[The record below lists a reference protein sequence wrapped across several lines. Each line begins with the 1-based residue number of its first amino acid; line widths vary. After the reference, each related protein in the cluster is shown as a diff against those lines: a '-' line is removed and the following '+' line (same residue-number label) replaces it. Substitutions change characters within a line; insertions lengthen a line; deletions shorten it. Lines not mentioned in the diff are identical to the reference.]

1 MLRSPALLCLAL
13 IISSLSVCAAEIA
26 LVENGKAVA
35 AIVAPA
41 RPGKGSGSPDFASA
55 AADLREIIRNA
66 SGATLEV
73 LTPEQWSG
81 RTSAGPA
88 VFFEAEAG
96 LPSEEAF
103 RIETRGNG
111 LHFVVS
117 AKGDAELQG
126 QTMQHAVNQFAKKSL
141 GWRWLM
147 PGALGEVIPHR
158 ETIKL
163 TDFALAENPVFWS
176 RRIRDR
182 QAAGHDDR
190 RQRSFGALEKGGAA
204 VDMKT
209 AESGMG
215 AGAWLERM
223 NMGTRFPF
231 QFGHS
236 FAGFWDEHGAAHPEY
251 FAQQP
256 DGTRTQHPPRERL
269 CESQPALW
277 DEVAARAEKAFADD
291 PGLHMFSI
299 CENDGGAGSF
309 CMCPKCMA
317 LDPPGAPKVFS
328 PKIYDPAT
336 GEPFS
341 NGYPSLSD
349 RVFTF
354 FNEVGRRVKEKY
366 PDRLL
371 GVYAYSV
378 YRTVPVN
385 VPKLEDNLVVS
396 VVSDDAEEVKK
407 WAHFAQKIFV
417 RPNTFWDGRLFGM
430 ARNDARQLGAL
441 MQTCA
446 QSHVLGLDFDGMIG
460 NWATQ
465 GLSYYVV
472 AELMWNPEQ
481 DVEALIDDYLKAA
494 YGEAAVPA
502 MKRYYDQVEAVST
515 ATLHDPAY
523 SGRKPSPEPL
533 LKHYTPEVMA
543 VLAGTLDEALQTA
556 PEGSPERRRIAV
568 VQQGLEYTRHVCELI
583 DGVSKSGKRDAY
595 EVEWK
600 KQAPY
605 FAQIAS
611 SPYFGMAQN
620 ITHLTPALRGIER
633 RGRKGAE

>member
-1 MLRSPALLCLAL
+1 VVLAKDGKPAVP
-13 IISSLSVCAAEIA
+13 IVCPTH
-26 LVENGKAVA
+26 
-35 AIVAPA
+35 PA
-41 RPGKGSGSPDFASA
+41 KGSHQPDFAAA
-55 AADLREIIRNA
+55 AADLRDLIRKA
-66 SGATLEV
+66 SGAVPEMIP
-73 LTPEQWSG
+73 PEQWNKSG
-81 RTSAGPA
+81 AGGSAI
-88 VFFEAEAG
+88 FFETDPG
-96 LPSEEAF
+96 LPGEEAF
-103 RIETRGNG
+103 HVETRSDG
-111 LHFVVS
+111 LHFAVS
-117 AKGDAELQG
+117 AKGDAELQAE
-126 QTMQHAVNQFAKKSL
+126 TIQHAVNQFAKKAL
-141 GWRWLM
+141 GCRWLM
-147 PGALGEVIPHR
+147 PGELGEVIPHR
-158 ETIKL
+158 DTIKL
-163 TDFALAENPVFWS
+163 TDFTLAENPVFWS

-190 RQRSFGALEKGGAA
+190 RQRSFDALEKGGAA

-215 AGAWLERM
+215 AGAWLNRM

-236 FAGFWDEHGAAHPEY
+236 FAGFWDEHGPAHPEY
-251 FAQQP
+251 FALQP

-277 DEVAARAEKAFADD
+277 DEVAARALKAFGDD
-291 PGLHMFSI
+291 PELHMFSI

-317 LDPPGAPKVFS
+317 LDPPNAPKVYS

-341 NGYPSLSD
+341 DGYPSLSD
-349 RVFTF
+349 RMFTF
-354 FNEVGRRVKEKY
+354 FNEVGRRVKAKY

-385 VPKLEDNLVVS
+385 VKKLEDNLVVS

-407 WAHFAQKIFV
+407 WAQFAQKIFV
-417 RPNTFWDGRLFGM
+417 RPNTFWDGRCFGM

-441 MQTCA
+441 MQTCGRN
-446 QSHVLGLDFDGMIG
+446 HVLGLDFDGMIG

-481 DVEALIDDYLKAA
+481 DVEALIDDYLRSAYGKAA
-494 YGEAAVPA
+494 APA
-502 MKRYYDQVEAVST
+502 MKQYYDRVEAVSS
-515 ATLHDPAY
+515 AALGDPAY

-533 LKHYTPEVMA
+533 LKHYTPAVMA
-543 VLAGTLDEALQTA
+543 ELGRALTEALQIA
-556 PEGSPERRRIAV
+556 PADSPERRRIEL
-568 VQQGLEYTRHVCELI
+568 VQQGLEYTRHVCGLI
-583 DGVSKSGKRDAY
+583 EGVSKSDQRNAY
-595 EVEWK
+595 EAEWK
-600 KQAPY
+600 KHAPY

-611 SPYFGMAQN
+611 SPYFGTAQN